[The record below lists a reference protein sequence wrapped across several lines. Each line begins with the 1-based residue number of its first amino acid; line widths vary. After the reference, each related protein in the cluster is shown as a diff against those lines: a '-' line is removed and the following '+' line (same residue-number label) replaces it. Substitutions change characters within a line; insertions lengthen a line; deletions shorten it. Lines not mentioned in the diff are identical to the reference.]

1 MKKRKENPCL
11 HCRVGDSKTCDNK
24 NCKRWQAWFLGRW
37 ENIHGYW
44 KQYGK
49 ERMG

>member
-24 NCKRWQAWFLGRW
+24 QCELWRAWFLGRW